1 MMQGLSRNMR
11 RATRRAR
18 RKRATELNIVSMID
32 ILTVLVFF
40 LLVNATGVSIL
51 GINLPSS
58 QPNQTQ
64 EHPRGLKIVVR
75 TDGLALSDSNGPI
88 QQFPNGA
95 GGYDLKGLAELLDQ
109 IKDRTPDED
118 KITLLLEPGIAYDT
132 LVQVMDTVRLQP
144 ASPGHPQ
151 RDLFP
156 LISMGDA
163 PQLNAP
169 TVPGGAPAPAPAA
182 PTAPAKGGTP

>member
-11 RATRRAR
+11 RVTRRAR

-40 LLVNATGVSIL
+40 LLVNALGVSIL

-58 QPNQTQ
+58 DASPPQQQPKD
-64 EHPRGLKIVVR
+64 LKVIVR
-75 TDGLALSDSNGPI
+75 QDGLTVGDAGGALK
-88 QQFPNGA
+88 QFPAANGV
-95 GGYDLKGLAELLDQ
+95 YDFQGLGALLAQ
-109 IKDRTPDED
+109 VKDREPNED
-118 KITLLLEPGIAYDT
+118 KITLLLEPGVKYDT
-132 LVQVMDTVRLQP
+132 LVQLMDTVRVQA

-156 LISMGDA
+156 QIGVGDA
-163 PQLNAP
+163 PHL
-169 TVPGGAPAPAPAA
+169 GGAAAAAPAA
-182 PTAPAKGGTP
+182 APAGGKP

>member
-11 RATRRAR
+11 RVTRRAR

-51 GINLPSS
+51 GINLPSTAS
-58 QPNQTQ
+58 SPPQQQP
-64 EHPRGLKIVVR
+64 RSLKVIVR
-75 TDGLALSDSNGPI
+75 TDGLTVADAGGPI
-88 QQFPNGA
+88 KQFPNSEGR
-95 GGYDLKGLAELLDQ
+95 YDLHGLADLLDQ
-109 IKDRTPDED
+109 IKDRAPDDD

-144 ASPGHPQ
+144 SSPGHPQ

-156 LISMGDA
+156 QISMGDA
-163 PQLNAP
+163 PQS
-169 TVPGGAPAPAPAA
+169 APAN
-182 PTAPAKGGTP
+182 GGTP

>member
-11 RATRRAR
+11 RVTRRAR

-40 LLVNATGVSIL
+40 LLVNALGVSIL

-58 QPNQTQ
+58 DASP
-64 EHPRGLKIVVR
+64 PDKPKKDLRVIVR
-75 TDGLALSDSNGPI
+75 PDSLTLGDTGGAI
-88 QQFPNGA
+88 RQFPNTGGA
-95 GGYDLKGLAELLDQ
+95 FDYKGLGELLAQ
-109 IKDRTPDED
+109 IKDREPNED
-118 KITLLLEPGIAYDT
+118 KITLLLDPAIPYDV

-144 ASPGHPQ
+144 GTPGHPQ

-156 LISMGDA
+156 QIGVGDA
-163 PQLNAP
+163 PKTAAA
-169 TVPGGAPAPAPAA
+169 GAAPAA
-182 PTAPAKGGTP
+182 PAGGAKP

>member
-40 LLVNATGVSIL
+40 LLVNALGVSIL
-51 GINLPSS
+51 GVNLPSS
-58 QPNQTQ
+58 DASPPQQQPKDLKVIVRLDGLTVADASG
-64 EHPRGLKIVVR
+64 GLKELPSS
-75 TDGLALSDSNGPI
+75 G
-88 QQFPNGA
+88 GA
-95 GGYDLKGLAELLDQ
+95 YDLHGLAELLAQ
-109 IKDRTPDED
+109 IKDREPSED
-118 KITLLLEPGIAYDT
+118 KITLLLDPGVSYDT
-132 LVQVMDTVRLQP
+132 LVQVMDTVRVQP

-156 LISMGDA
+156 QIGMGDA
-163 PQLNAP
+163 PKQN
-169 TVPGGAPAPAPAA
+169 GAATPAPAG
-182 PTAPAKGGTP
+182 AKP

>member
-58 QPNQTQ
+58 NASQTQ
-64 EHPRGLKIVVR
+64 EHPRGLKVVVR
-75 TDGLALSDSNGPI
+75 TDGLTLGDSNGPI

-95 GGYDLKGLAELLDQ
+95 NGYDLHALGDLLAQ
-109 IKDRTPDED
+109 IKDRAPDED
-118 KITLLLEPGIAYDT
+118 KITLLLEPGIAYDV
-132 LVQVMDTVRLQP
+132 LVQVMDTVRVQA

-156 LISMGDA
+156 MISMGDA
-163 PQLNAP
+163 PQAA
-169 TVPGGAPAPAPAA
+169 APAGAAAPPAA
-182 PTAPAKGGTP
+182 PTTPAKGGTP

>member
-11 RATRRAR
+11 RVTRRAR
-18 RKRATELNIVSMID
+18 RKRAMELNIVSMID

-58 QPNQTQ
+58 DSPPTDQP
-64 EHPRGLKIVVR
+64 LKNLKVVVKM
-75 TDGLALSDSNGPI
+75 DGLTVADENGPLK
-88 QQFPNGA
+88 QFPTT
-95 GGYDLKGLAELLDQ
+95 GGVFDYKGVGDLLAQ
-109 IKDRTPDED
+109 IKDREPTED
-118 KITLLLEPGIAYDT
+118 KITLLMDPTVPYDV

-144 ASPGHPQ
+144 GTPGHPQ

-156 LISMGDA
+156 QIAMGDA
-163 PQLNAP
+163 PQ
-169 TVPGGAPAPAPAA
+169 PGAAPAA
-182 PTAPAKGGTP
+182 GAKP

>member
-11 RATRRAR
+11 RITRRAR

-40 LLVNATGVSIL
+40 LLVNALGVSIL

-58 QPNQTQ
+58 DSSP
-64 EHPRGLKIVVR
+64 PDKPLKDLKVIVR
-75 TDGLALSDSNGPI
+75 QDGMTIGDAGGALR
-88 QQFPNGA
+88 QFPNTGGA
-95 GGYDLKGLAELLDQ
+95 YDYKGLGELLAQ
-109 IKDRTPDED
+109 IKDREPAED

-132 LVQVMDTVRLQP
+132 LVQVMDTVRVQ
-144 ASPGHPQ
+144 AGTPGHPQ

-156 LISMGDA
+156 QIGMGDA
-163 PQLNAP
+163 PKTAGAAAAAP
-169 TVPGGAPAPAPAA
+169 AGGA
-182 PTAPAKGGTP
+182 KR

>member
-1 MMQGLSRNMR
+1 MMQGLSRNLR

-58 QPNQTQ
+58 NASQTQ
-64 EHPRGLKIVVR
+64 EHPRGLKVVVR
-75 TDGLALSDSNGPI
+75 TDGLAVGDANGPI

-95 GGYDLKGLAELLDQ
+95 NGYDLQGLATLLDQ
-109 IKDRTPDED
+109 IKDRAPDED

-163 PQLNAP
+163 PQNGSPA
-169 TVPGGAPAPAPAA
+169 GAAPAA
-182 PTAPAKGGTP
+182 GPAAPATAPAKGGTP

>member
-1 MMQGLSRNMR
+1 MMQGLSRNLR

-18 RKRATELNIVSMID
+18 RKRAMELNIVSMID

-51 GINLPSS
+51 GVNLPSTS
-58 QPNQTQ
+58 ASPPKETKELRLIVRVN
-64 EHPRGLKIVVR
+64 GLTLADSHGPLQQFNKAA
-75 TDGLALSDSNGPI
+75 DGSYDLAGLATM
-88 QQFPNGA
+88 
-95 GGYDLKGLAELLDQ
+95 LDQ
-109 IKDRTPDED
+109 IKDRDPGED

-144 ASPGHPQ
+144 GTAGQPQ

-156 LISMGDA
+156 QISMGDA
-163 PQLNAP
+163 PQTA
-169 TVPGGAPAPAPAA
+169 ASAAPAA
-182 PTAPAKGGTP
+182 AAAGGKP

>member
-40 LLVNATGVSIL
+40 LLVNALGVSIL
-51 GINLPSS
+51 GVNLPSS
-58 QPNQTQ
+58 DASPPQQQPKD
-64 EHPRGLKIVVR
+64 LKVIVR
-75 TDGLALSDSNGPI
+75 QDGITVADAGGALK
-88 QQFPNGA
+88 QFPAANGA
-95 GGYDLKGLAELLDQ
+95 YDLAGLSELLGQ
-109 IKDRTPDED
+109 IKDREPDED
-118 KITLLLEPGIAYDT
+118 KITLLLEPGVAYDT

-144 ASPGHPQ
+144 GIPGRPQ

-156 LISMGDA
+156 QIGMGDA
-163 PQLNAP
+163 PKLNTAAAA
-169 TVPGGAPAPAPAA
+169 GA
-182 PTAPAKGGTP
+182 TP

>member
-40 LLVNATGVSIL
+40 LLVNALGVSIL
-51 GINLPSS
+51 GVNLPSS
-58 QPNQTQ
+58 DASPPQQQPKDLKVIVRQT
-64 EHPRGLKIVVR
+64 GLTVADSGGAVKELPN
-75 TDGLALSDSNGPI
+75 TANAYDLPGLADLLS
-88 QQFPNGA
+88 
-95 GGYDLKGLAELLDQ
+95 Q
-109 IKDRTPDED
+109 IKDREPSED
-118 KITLLLEPGIAYDT
+118 KITLLLEPGVTYDA
-132 LVQVMDTVRLQP
+132 LVQVMDTVRVQP

-156 LISMGDA
+156 QIGMGDA
-163 PQLNAP
+163 PKLNGA
-169 TVPGGAPAPAPAA
+169 APAPAG
-182 PTAPAKGGTP
+182 AKP

>member
-1 MMQGLSRNMR
+1 MMQGLSRTLR

-40 LLVNATGVSIL
+40 LLVNALGVSIL

-58 QPNQTQ
+58 TSTPPPQQPKDLKVIVRRDSLTLADAGG
-64 EHPRGLKIVVR
+64 GLK
-75 TDGLALSDSNGPI
+75 
-88 QQFPNGA
+88 QFPAVDGA
-95 GGYDLKGLAELLDQ
+95 YDLAALAALLAEV
-109 IKDRTPDED
+109 KDREPDED
-118 KITLLLEPGIAYDT
+118 KITLLLEPGVPYDT
-132 LVQVMDTVRLQP
+132 LVQVMDIVRIQP

-156 LISMGDA
+156 QIGLGDA
-163 PQLNAP
+163 PK
-169 TVPGGAPAPAPAA
+169 PGATGAA
-182 PTAPAKGGTP
+182 P